1 RQQKVR
7 FEGDM
12 YTPKLVRYS
21 GNTKEGFC
29 DQCNPGRWLQLK
41 NSAYWYH
48 KQFFHGISSVSGKPF
63 RSPLATKILDYAEIL
78 DSVVGLCHHCKKWI
92 PLMITKKRK
101 INDIINNNGMTIL
114 WYRHAHK

>member
-1 RQQKVR
+1 RNQKVR
-7 FEGDM
+7 FEGDI
-12 YTPKLVRYS
+12 YTPKLVRFS
-21 GNTKEGFC
+21 GNAKEGLC

-63 RSPLATKILDYAEIL
+63 QAPLT
-78 DSVVGLCHHCKKWI
+78 
-92 PLMITKKRK
+92 TKKNIADTILSYLQQIK
-101 INDIINNNGMTIL
+101 QNKKEINDIVNSKGMTIL